1 LDSEFLTE
9 FLHKKKRGKRM
20 AMTGR
25 RAYSTSYKKKELTG
39 DDPYSMK
46 TAPKGLLQCPECHAV
61 YHRKRWSLPGTSS
74 SRATKSAASSPKK
87 PTGQVMVPQSF
98 VCPACRKLRDGYAEG
113 FLALHW
119 PNWGAHKVE
128 VLHLIHNE
136 ESRAA
141 RNNPLERV
149 MSIRTR
155 PDGAD
160 IETTTEHFAQRLGKH
175 LERAFK
181 GKIAYQWSHKDK
193 QARVE
198 WQGPKPATRPR
209 PKPTM
214 SKTKK

>member
-9 FLHKKKRGKRM
+9 FLHEKKRGKRM

-119 PNWGAHKVE
+119 PNWGVHKVE

>member
-1 LDSEFLTE
+1 
-9 FLHKKKRGKRM
+9 M

-25 RAYSTSYKKKELTG
+25 RAYSTSYKKKELTS

-61 YHRKRWSLPGTSS
+61 YQRKRWRLPGTSS
-74 SRATKSAASSPKK
+74 SRATKSGASGPKK
-87 PTGQVMVPQSF
+87 PTRQVMVPQSF

-119 PNWGAHKVE
+119 PNWGAHKAE
-128 VLHLIHNE
+128 VLGLIHNE
-136 ESRAA
+136 ENRAT

-198 WQGPKPATRPR
+198 WQGPKPPTRPR

>member
-1 LDSEFLTE
+1 
-9 FLHKKKRGKRM
+9 M
-20 AMTGR
+20 VMTGR
-25 RAYSTSYKKKELTG
+25 RAYTTSYKKKELTG
-39 DDPYSMK
+39 GDPYSMK
-46 TAPKGLLQCPECHAV
+46 GAPKGLLQCPECHAV
-61 YHRKRWSLPGTSS
+61 YHRKRWSLPGISS
-74 SRATKSAASSPKK
+74 PRATKPAASGPKK
-87 PTGQVMVPQSF
+87 PTKQIMVPESF
-98 VCPACRKLRDGYAEG
+98 LCPACRKLRDGYAEG

-119 PNWGAHKVE
+119 PDWGTHKAE
-128 VLHLIHNE
+128 ILGLIHNE
-136 ESRAA
+136 ENQAT

-181 GKIAYQWSHKDK
+181 GKIVYKWSHKDK

-198 WQGPKPATRPR
+198 WQGPKPAMRPR
-209 PKPTM
+209 PKPAI

>member
-1 LDSEFLTE
+1 
-9 FLHKKKRGKRM
+9 M
-20 AMTGR
+20 AMSGR
-25 RAYSTSYKKKELTG
+25 QNYSTSYKKKELTG

-46 TAPKGLLQCPECHAV
+46 RAPKGLLQCPECQAV

-74 SRATKSAASSPKK
+74 SRSPKSAASGPKK
-87 PTGQVMVPQSF
+87 PTRQVMVPESF

-113 FLALHW
+113 FLAIHW
-119 PNWGAHKVE
+119 PNWGTHKAE
-128 VLHLIHNE
+128 VLGLIHNE
-136 ESRAA
+136 ESHAT

-175 LERAFK
+175 LDRAFK
-181 GKIAYQWSHKDK
+181 GKITYKWSHKDK
-193 QARVE
+193 MARIE
-198 WQGPKPATRPR
+198 WQGPKPPARSR
-209 PKPTM
+209 PKTKT

>member
-1 LDSEFLTE
+1 
-9 FLHKKKRGKRM
+9 M
-20 AMTGR
+20 AMPGKQE
-25 RAYSTSYKKKELTG
+25 YSTSYKKKELT
-39 DDPYSMK
+39 DSDPYSMK
-46 TAPKGLLQCPECHAV
+46 AAPKGLLQCPECHAV
-61 YHRKRWSLPGTSS
+61 YYRKRWSLPGSSS
-74 SRATKSAASSPKK
+74 SRSSKTAVRGPSK
-87 PTGQVMVPQSF
+87 PTRQVTVPQRF

-119 PNWGAHKVE
+119 PNWGDHKAE
-128 VLHLIHNE
+128 ILGLIHNE
-136 ESRAA
+136 ETRAI

-198 WQGPKPATRPR
+198 WEGPKSATPR
-209 PKPTM
+209 RRKSTI
-214 SKTKK
+214 STAKK

>member
-1 LDSEFLTE
+1 
-9 FLHKKKRGKRM
+9 M
-20 AMTGR
+20 AMRGSQR
-25 RAYSTSYKKKELTG
+25 YSTSYKKKELTG

-61 YHRKRWSLPGTSS
+61 YQRKRWSLPGTSS
-74 SRATKSAASSPKK
+74 SRSTKTAASVPKK
-87 PTGQVMVPQSF
+87 PTRQVMVPQSF

-119 PNWGAHKVE
+119 SNWGTHKAE
-128 VLHLIHNE
+128 VLGLIHNE
-136 ESRAA
+136 EDRAI

-181 GKIAYQWSHKDK
+181 GKIAYKWSHKDK

-198 WQGPKPATRPR
+198 WEGPKPATRPR
-209 PKPTM
+209 PKCRISRRA
-214 SKTKK
+214 SKNYF

>member
-1 LDSEFLTE
+1 
-9 FLHKKKRGKRM
+9 M

-25 RAYSTSYKKKELTG
+25 RTYSTSYKKKELTG
-39 DDPYSMK
+39 GDPYSMK
-46 TAPKGLLQCPECHAV
+46 RAPKGLLQCPECHAV
-61 YHRKRWSLPGTSS
+61 YQRKRWSLPGTSF
-74 SRATKSAASSPKK
+74 SRSTKSAASGPKK
-87 PTGQVMVPQSF
+87 PTRQVMVPQSF

-119 PNWGAHKVE
+119 PNWGVHKAE
-128 VLHLIHNE
+128 VLGLIHNE
-136 ESRAA
+136 ENLAT

-181 GKIAYQWSHKDK
+181 GKITYQWSHKDK

-198 WQGPKPATRPR
+198 WQGPKPATRLH
-209 PKPTM
+209 PKPRM